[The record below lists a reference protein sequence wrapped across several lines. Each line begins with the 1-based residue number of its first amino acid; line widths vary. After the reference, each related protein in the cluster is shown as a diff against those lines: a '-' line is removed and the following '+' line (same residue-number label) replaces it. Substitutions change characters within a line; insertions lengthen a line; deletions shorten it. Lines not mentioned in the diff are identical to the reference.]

1 MFRVAKA
8 PNFGDTRNPK
18 MNFDFRNV
26 FKIDFIFFKVRK
38 MVKIFHT
45 MSQKLHTVSPLT
57 ARFPFLIN
65 V

>member
-18 MNFDFRNV
+18 MNVDFRNV

-38 MVKIFHT
+38 MVKIFH
-45 MSQKLHTVSPLT
+45 KNCIPSPLKQHDSL
-57 ARFPFLIN
+57 F
-65 V
+65 

>member
-38 MVKIFHT
+38 MVKIFH
-45 MSQKLHTVSPLT
+45 KNRIPSPL
-57 ARFPFLIN
+57 
-65 V
+65 